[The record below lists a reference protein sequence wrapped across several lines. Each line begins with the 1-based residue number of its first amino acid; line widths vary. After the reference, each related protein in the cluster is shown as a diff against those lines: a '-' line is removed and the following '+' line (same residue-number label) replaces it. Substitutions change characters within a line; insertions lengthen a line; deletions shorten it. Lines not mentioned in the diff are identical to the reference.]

1 MPTTTRKIKKKSV
14 LKVDDAKKIPKF
26 ELALTTGNIN
36 FVLVYAD
43 WCGACKRFM
52 KNIWNPMCKG
62 KAMHNRL
69 AVRDDMIK
77 NTSLAN
83 AKFDYLPSLLVVDEK
98 GELQTFDTPD
108 GEQTHAMPT
117 PKNVKDMQRI
127 VNVPVFNITDPKN
140 PKPVI
145 NTRNKNKENPMDGS
159 DESDESESSD
169 ESERSKISKMYE
181 MPNIPTPPLRSGNI
195 SNSPSM
201 ENPGMP
207 NIPTPSKSSMF
218 SRISKKLSK
227 VYTPTQMTA
236 PQKGGSRAPSFTRK
250 FMKKFASAFKHRCKC
265 KN

>member
-1 MPTTTRKIKKKSV
+1 MKKKSV

-145 NTRNKNKENPMDGS
+145 NTRNKNKQTPMDGS
-159 DESDESESSD
+159 DDSESSE
-169 ESERSKISKMYE
+169 ESDTSESPENSG
-181 MPNIPTPPLRSGNI
+181 MPNIPTPSRFPN
-195 SNSPSM
+195 NSRMANSLTM
-201 ENPGMP
+201 ENPGMS

-218 SRISKKLSK
+218 SKISNSK
-227 VYTPTQMTA
+227 IYTPTPMVA
-236 PQKGGSRAPSFTRK
+236 SENPKSPQKGGSRAPSFTRK
-250 FMKKFASAFKHRCKC
+250 FMKKFASAFKQRCKC

>member
-14 LKVDDAKKIPKF
+14 LKVDNAKKIPKF

-145 NTRNKNKENPMDGS
+145 NTRNNNKQTPMDGS
-159 DESDESESSD
+159 HESDESESSE
-169 ESERSKISKMYE
+169 ESDSSESPENSG
-181 MPNIPTPPLRSGNI
+181 MPNIPTPSRFPN
-195 SNSPSM
+195 NSRMANSLTM

-207 NIPTPSKSSMF
+207 NILTPSKSSMF
-218 SRISKKLSK
+218 SKISNSK
-227 VYTPTQMTA
+227 IYTPTQMTA
-236 PQKGGSRAPSFTRK
+236 PQKGGTRAPSFTRK
-250 FMKKFASAFKHRCKC
+250 FMKKFASAFKQRCKC

>member
-1 MPTTTRKIKKKSV
+1 MKKKSV
-14 LKVDDAKKIPKF
+14 LKVDDPTKIPKF

-98 GELQTFDTPD
+98 GDLQTFDTPD
-108 GEQTHAMPT
+108 GETTHAMPT
-117 PKNVKDMQRI
+117 PKNIKDMQRI
-127 VNVPVFNITDPKN
+127 VNVPVFNITDPN
-140 PKPVI
+140 NHRPVI
-145 NTRNKNKENPMDGS
+145 NIQNKNKERPENS
-159 DESDESESSD
+159 
-169 ESERSKISKMYE
+169 E
-181 MPNIPTPPLRSGNI
+181 MPNIPTPRSQKI
-195 SNSPSM
+195 SNTSPLTM
-201 ENPGMP
+201 ENPVMPNIPTPRSQKISNTSLLTMEKPVMP
-207 NIPTPSKSSMF
+207 NIPTPSGMF
-218 SRISKKLSK
+218 TRMSKKSK
-227 VYTPTQMTA
+227 VYTPTPMAA